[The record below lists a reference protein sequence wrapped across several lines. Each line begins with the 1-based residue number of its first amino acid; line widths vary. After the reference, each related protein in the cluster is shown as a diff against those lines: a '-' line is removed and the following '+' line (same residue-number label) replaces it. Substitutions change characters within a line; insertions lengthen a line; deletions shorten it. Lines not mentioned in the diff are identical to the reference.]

1 MKPLHIVAVA
11 LSAAFAGQGLA
22 AEPAEYDGL
31 YVHTPLRSL
40 FYPRADCTRDPYWVT
55 RDRGIQLRRYID
67 IGPYDRERAPHALR
81 IRFTGLLSASGFYGY
96 QGRYRNEVE
105 VRHVIFA
112 NPATPCP

>member
-1 MKPLHIVAVA
+1 MKPVLAGAVVLLIGVA
-11 LSAAFAGQGLA
+11 GPGLA
-22 AEPAEYDGL
+22 AELAEYDGL

-67 IGPYDRERAPHALR
+67 IGPYDSARKPHALR
-81 IRFTGLLSASGFYGY
+81 IRFTGLLSTTGFYGY

-105 VRHVIFA
+105 VRHVVFA